1 MKHLLTIVFLTGFVG
16 LFAEGDTIL
25 ATLFVKALSV
35 AFLTISARLLPRYLT
50 SEELEEIEDEEV

>member
-1 MKHLLTIVFLTGFVG
+1 MTGFVG
-16 LFAEGDTIL
+16 LFAEGETLL

-50 SEELEEIEDEEV
+50 SEEIEDEEV